1 MAGVLLYLTVVGVLG
16 VVFVVAAVVALAHAV
31 GRGAASRLI
40 ASALLLIIGT
50 VPPSVLAVLWY
61 ARTADYRWAIRGP
74 GPFAH
79 LGAGPA
85 TLAAFTLV
93 TLWTAGCWTA
103 AVWLGASGA
112 RQRSRGDV

>member
-1 MAGVLLYLTVVGVLG
+1 MAGLLLYLTVVGLLG
-16 VVFVVAAVVALAHAV
+16 VLCVVAVVVTFAHAV

-40 ASALLLIIGT
+40 ASALLFVIGT
-50 VPPSVLAVLWY
+50 VPASVLAVLWY
-61 ARTADYRWAIRGP
+61 ARTADYRWAIHGP

-79 LGAGPA
+79 LGGGPA
-85 TLAAFTLV
+85 MVAALTLV

-112 RQRSRGDV
+112 RQRSRDDV